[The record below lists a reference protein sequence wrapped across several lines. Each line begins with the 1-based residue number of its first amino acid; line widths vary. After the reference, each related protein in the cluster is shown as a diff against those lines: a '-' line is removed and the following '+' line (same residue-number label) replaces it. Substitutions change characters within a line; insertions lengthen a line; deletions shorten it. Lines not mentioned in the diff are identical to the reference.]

1 MRISDWS
8 SDVCSSDP
16 DVIIGGS
23 VEGDVERGP
32 GAGVQG
38 LQPIGMFLE
47 KRIAS
52 FRGMHVVAVERLDQR
67 VPWQLEPLFHR
78 RDALVSVDQRVLGG
92 RDLGIGEYFGIDDQ
106 IGRSEEHTSEI
117 QSPMRIS
124 YA

>member
-8 SDVCSSDP
+8 SDVCSSDLLDDISAAIDHRGIRADAQP
-16 DVIIGGS
+16 AQCDVIIGGS

-52 FRGMHVVAVERLDQR
+52 FRGMHVVAVE
-67 VPWQLEPLFHR
+67 
-78 RDALVSVDQRVLGG
+78 
-92 RDLGIGEYFGIDDQ
+92 
-106 IGRSEEHTSEI
+106 IGRASCRE
-117 QSPMRIS
+117 RVCK
-124 YA
+124 YV